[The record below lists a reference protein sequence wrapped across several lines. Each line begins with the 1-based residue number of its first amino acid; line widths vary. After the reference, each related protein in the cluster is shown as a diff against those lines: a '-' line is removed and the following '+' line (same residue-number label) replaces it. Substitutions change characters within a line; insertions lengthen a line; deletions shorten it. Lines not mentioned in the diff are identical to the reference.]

1 MFKDLINKIKSKN
14 VDTNIFSIFAS
25 NFIKGGLL
33 LGVAITIIEL
43 IYKSDDLLG
52 FYAFLSASFF
62 IVQLFQ
68 FEYVNKKSPKSTK
81 TFLINSIIGGILFVV
96 YVFMMYHLHINNISS
111 ENIIVILI
119 LFYIIFTILYYL
131 LIKSVN

>member
-1 MFKDLINKIKSKN
+1 MFKDLINKTKSKN

-96 YVFMMYHLHINNISS
+96 YVFMMYYLHINNFSPK
-111 ENIIVILI
+111 NVVTVLILI
-119 LFYIIFTILYYL
+119 YIVFTLLYYL
-131 LIKSVN
+131 LIKSAN

>member
-1 MFKDLINKIKSKN
+1 MFKLDNINKG
-14 VDTNIFSIFAS
+14 DIFSIFAN

-33 LGVAITIIEL
+33 LGLAITIIEL
-43 IYKSDDLLG
+43 IYKSTDLLG

-62 IVQLFQ
+62 IIQLFQ
-68 FEYVNKKSPKSTK
+68 YEYVNKKNPESTK

-96 YVFMMYHLHINNISS
+96 YVFMMYHLHINNFSS
-111 ENIIVILI
+111 ENIMVILI

>member
-1 MFKDLINKIKSKN
+1 MFEDLITKIKSKN
-14 VDTNIFSIFAS
+14 VDTNIFSIFAN

-33 LGVAITIIEL
+33 LGIAITIIEL
-43 IYKSDDLLG
+43 IYKSDELLG

-96 YVFMMYHLHINNISS
+96 YVFMMYYLHINNFGTK
-111 ENIIVILI
+111 NVVTILI
-119 LFYIIFTILYYL
+119 LIYIIFTLLYYL
-131 LIKSVN
+131 LIKSFN

>member
-1 MFKDLINKIKSKN
+1 MFEDLITKIKSKN
-14 VDTNIFSIFAS
+14 VDTNIFSIFAN

-33 LGVAITIIEL
+33 LGIAITIIEL
-43 IYKSDDLLG
+43 IYKSDELLG

-96 YVFMMYHLHINNISS
+96 YVFMMYYLHINNFGTK
-111 ENIIVILI
+111 NVVTILI
-119 LFYIIFTILYYL
+119 LIYIIFTLLYYL
-131 LIKSVN
+131 LIKSLK

>member
-96 YVFMMYHLHINNISS
+96 YVFMMYYLHINNFSPK
-111 ENIIVILI
+111 NVVTVLILI
-119 LFYIIFTILYYL
+119 YIIFTLLYYL
-131 LIKSVN
+131 LIKSAN

>member
-96 YVFMMYHLHINNISS
+96 YVFMMYYLHINNFSPK
-111 ENIIVILI
+111 NVVTVLILI
-119 LFYIIFTILYYL
+119 YIVFTLLYYL
-131 LIKSVN
+131 LIKSAN